1 MTSKIGLSTLLAEE
15 RETTVTVTDADPNVL
30 IWSARRKDITRLRK
44 HPKAVETGSGFIDGT
59 EWASFTVPSDQW
71 SPASGIKRVSNLT
84 DEQKAAGAERLRK
97 AREVA

>member
-1 MTSKIGLSTLLAEE
+1 MSTLLAEE

-71 SPASGIKRVSNLT
+71 NPASGIKRASRPMT
-84 DEQKAAGAERLRK
+84 EEQKAAGAERLRK
-97 AREVA
+97 MRAGGEA